1 MQKIYPMYKL
11 VFLITLSAILLG
23 CSSSNTPEEIRERLL
38 KGEFDAYTFT
48 QRVHCDS
55 IFVDSNDVHYI
66 NDTLLFTGVC
76 FKNYTNVDSKLEEK
90 QIFQGKLHGHHLLYS
105 MRGDTISMNLYKNGK
120 LIRKSIGKE
129 EIVHCDSLKPGQN
142 LAGDD
147 ILLYFDEPYNGR
159 CQKFYPAPDSNKV
172 YITIPYHEGKVDGE
186 MIIYDKT
193 GAPILKE
200 FYVNGEKL

>member
-1 MQKIYPMYKL
+1 MYKI
-11 VFLITLSAILLG
+11 VFLIATTALLIG

-55 IFVDSNDVHYI
+55 IFIDSNDVHYI

-76 FKNYTNVDSKLEEK
+76 FKNFTYVDSKLEEK

-105 MRGDTISMNLYKNGK
+105 MRGDTISMNLYQNGK

-129 EIVHCDSLKPGQN
+129 EIVHCDSLKTGQN

-200 FYVNGEKL
+200 FYVNGKKIY

>member
-1 MQKIYPMYKL
+1 MFRVS
-11 VFLITLSAILLG
+11 VFIFLAVTFIG
-23 CSSSNTPEEIRERLL
+23 CSSSNSPEEIRERLL
-38 KGEFDAYTFT
+38 KGEFDAYTHT
-48 QRVHCDS
+48 QRIHCDS
-55 IFVDSNDVHYI
+55 LIVDSNDVYFIH
-66 NDTLLFTGVC
+66 DTVLFTGVC
-76 FKNYTNVDSKLEEK
+76 FENYPNVNSKLREK

-105 MRGDTISMNLYKNGK
+105 MRGDTISMNLYKEGK

-129 EIVHCDSLKPGQN
+129 EIVHCDSLKSGQN

-159 CQKFYPAPDSNKV
+159 CQKFYPAPDTNKV

-186 MIIYDKT
+186 MIIYDRNGT
-193 GAPILKE
+193 PILKE